1 MIQKVRLRNFKRIED
16 ETFYL
21 TDFDL
26 LVGANNSGKSTL
38 LQALAIWQYCIEQF
52 RRAKR
57 SGSNGVQIVLPNF
70 TALPLPE
77 FLLLWKDKT
86 ERRYTKIEGT
96 KKQKP
101 EYILVEIEIF
111 WKTEENIEKVL
122 SVQLRYQSPQSVYAI
137 PAAGWTNFR
146 QLEQSLDF
154 PRIVY
159 VPPFSGLEPSEIWY
173 DDANVRKNVGKAQ
186 PGSVLRNLLFRV
198 IDKVGIPV
206 KENSDWKEIVD
217 KIEEWFGVKLNP
229 PQYEKGES
237 IDIEL
242 SYKSNGKDYD
252 IISGGSGFH
261 QILTLMAFLYGYP
274 GITTILF
281 DEPDAHLH
289 VNLQRKILNYFKQQ
303 KKIQFLIATHAEEF
317 IKGTEVNSIISMLS
331 GQPKRVQSTENVV
344 KAMSEVDNRV
354 IIRTE
359 QFPFILYLEGEDDE
373 RLLSAWAANLGKTEV
388 FNKFC
393 VYILGG
399 VTKRDMKK
407 RSDTHFEALKQI
419 NPNVKRVMLFDYD
432 NDETAFKP
440 TPENPVLKE
449 WKRKNIENYLL
460 IPEAWKRAV
469 LDALNTD
476 KFISF
481 NNIYQEIIDD
491 FFAEQ
496 SIPLSPPKNF
506 TWVNIKANIVQAVD
520 GKKILFEN
528 SDSLFY
534 RIQQVEGLK
543 INREKV
549 SINMSEEMIHE
560 DIVHFFAHLS
570 MIVGK

>member
-111 WKTEENIEKVL
+111 WRTKTNIQQSL
-122 SVQLRYQSPQSVYAI
+122 NVQLRYQSPQSVYAI
-137 PAAGWTNFR
+137 PANGWTNFR
-146 QLEQSLDF
+146 ELEQSIDF

-198 IDKVGIPV
+198 IDKSIPV
-206 KENSDWKEIVD
+206 KENKDWEQIVD

-289 VNLQRKILNYFKQQ
+289 VNLQRQILNYFKQQ

-317 IKGTEVNSIISMLS
+317 IRGTEVNSIISMLS
-331 GQPKRVQSTENVV
+331 GQPKRVQSTSNVI
-344 KAMSEVDNRV
+344 KAMSDVDNRV

-359 QFPFILYLEGEDDE
+359 QSPFILYVEGEDDE
-373 RLLSAWAANLGKTEV
+373 RLLSAWANKLRTTEV

-393 VYILGG
+393 IYILGG
-399 VTKRDMKK
+399 VTKVEMKK
-407 RSDTHFEALKQI
+407 RADTHFEALKQI
-419 NPNVKRVMLFDYD
+419 NPAVKRVMLFDYD
-432 NDETAFKP
+432 NNETAFNP
-440 TPENPVLKE
+440 EPENPVLKE

-460 IPEAWKRAV
+460 VPEAWKKAV
-469 LDALNTD
+469 LDALNTNE
-476 KFISF
+476 FSIF
-481 NNIYQEIIDD
+481 NNKYQEIIDD

-496 SIPLSPPKNF
+496 SLPLNPPKNF
-506 TWVNIKANIVQAVD
+506 TWVNIKANIVQVVD

-528 SDSLFY
+528 LDSLFH
-534 RIQQVEGLK
+534 RIKQVEGLK

-560 DIVHFFAHLS
+560 DIVHFFTHLS
-570 MIVGK
+570 TIVEK

>member
-1 MIQKVRLRNFKRIED
+1 MIQKVRLKNFKRIED
-16 ETFYL
+16 ETFNL

-86 ERRYTKIEGT
+86 ERRYTKIDGT

-111 WKTEENIEKVL
+111 WRTEDNIDRSL

-137 PAAGWTNFR
+137 PATGWADFR
-146 QLEQSLDF
+146 ALEKSVDF

-198 IDKVGIPV
+198 IDKSGAPV
-206 KENSDWKEIVD
+206 KDNSDWKEIVD
-217 KIEEWFGVKLNP
+217 KINEWFGVKLNP

-242 SYKSNGKDYD
+242 SYRPNGKDYD

-331 GQPKRVQSTENVV
+331 GQLKRVQSTETVI

-359 QFPFILYLEGEDDE
+359 QSPYILYLEGEDDE
-373 RLLSAWAANLGKTEV
+373 RLLLAWAANLGKTEV

-399 VTKRDMKK
+399 VTKIDMK
-407 RSDTHFEALKQI
+407 RRADAHFDALKQI
-419 NPNVKRVMLFDYD
+419 NPKVHRVMLFDYD
-432 NDETAFKP
+432 NDETAFNP
-440 TPENPVLKE
+440 ALDNPVLKE

-460 IPEAWKRAV
+460 VPIAWENAV
-469 LDALNTD
+469 LDALNINQLD
-476 KFISF
+476 LF
-481 NNIYQEIIDD
+481 NNKYGEIIAD
-491 FFAEQ
+491 FFSEQ
-496 SIPLSPPKNF
+496 GISSSPPKGF
-506 TWVNIKANIVQAVD
+506 TWTNVKANIFQAV
-520 GKKILFEN
+520 N
-528 SDSLFY
+528 SDY
-534 RIQQVEGLK
+534 VEIIKRLAHACARTERTMVLK
-543 INREKV
+543 LCKAQATTMTV
-549 SINMSEEMIHE
+549 SPNS
-560 DIVHFFAHLS
+560 VL
-570 MIVGK
+570 

>member
-1 MIQKVRLRNFKRIED
+1 MEK
-16 ETFYL
+16 
-21 TDFDL
+21 
-26 LVGANNSGKSTL
+26 
-38 LQALAIWQYCIEQF
+38 
-52 RRAKR
+52 
-57 SGSNGVQIVLPNF
+57 
-70 TALPLPE
+70 
-77 FLLLWKDKT
+77 
-86 ERRYTKIEGT
+86 
-96 KKQKP
+96 KKQKQ
-101 EYILVEIEIF
+101 EFILVEIEVF
-111 WKTEENIEKVL
+111 WKTINNTENSL
-122 SVQLRYQSPQSVYAI
+122 NVQLRYQSPQSAYAI
-137 PAAGWTNFR
+137 PATGWINFR
-146 QLEQSLDF
+146 DLEKSTEF

-198 IDKVGIPV
+198 IDKQEVSV
-206 KENSDWKEIVD
+206 KENNEWKEIVE

-229 PQYEKGES
+229 PHYEKGES

-303 KKIQFLIATHAEEF
+303 KNIQFLIATHAEEF
-317 IKGTEVNSIISMLS
+317 IKGTEVDSIISMLS
-331 GQPKRVQSTENVV
+331 GQPKRVQSTEAII

-354 IIRTE
+354 IIRTT
-359 QFPFILYLEGEDDE
+359 QSPYILYLEGEDDE
-373 RLLSAWAANLGKTEV
+373 RLLTSWAANLGKTEI

-399 VTKRDMKK
+399 VTKREMKE
-407 RSDTHFEALKQI
+407 RADAHFKALTQI
-419 NPNVKRVMLFDYD
+419 NSNVKRVMLFDYD
-432 NDETAFKP
+432 NDETAFNP
-440 TPENPVLKE
+440 VPENPVLKE

-460 IPEAWKRAV
+460 VPEAWKSAI
-469 LDALNTD
+469 LDAKNATNFDLFTQVYRA
-476 KFISF
+476 IV
-481 NNIYQEIIDD
+481 DD

-496 SIPLSPPKNF
+496 NLSLPAISS
-506 TWVNIKANIVQAVD
+506 WVNIKANIFQEVN
-520 GKKILFEN
+520 GKKILFES
-528 SDSLFY
+528 SDSLFH
-534 RIQQVEGLK
+534 RIKNIDGLK

-549 SINMSEEMIHE
+549 SINMTSEFIHE
-560 DIVHFFAHLS
+560 DIVTFFLHLS
-570 MIVGK
+570 SVTNES